1 MPDRPITLLITGFG
15 PFPGAPFNP
24 TELLLARLA
33 RRRRPALISVR
44 AIHHV
49 FPTSYAAVDAQLPA
63 LLKQHQPNAILMFG
77 LAGRT
82 KDIRIE
88 MQARNRRAQAFPD
101 IDRTVSPH
109 GTIRSGAQAM
119 RGRAPF
125 TRLVAAVRAAGLR
138 VRLSRDAGSYL
149 CNYVYWRALE
159 AAARP
164 GGPGVIAFVHIPRL
178 RTRSPRTGRPSA
190 PTIDQLT
197 QAAQAIMLA
206 TATASRRL
214 LAQGCSS
221 EAGRS
226 SPTTVPRQLRSSG
239 RA

>member
-15 PFPGAPFNP
+15 PFPGAPLNP

-33 RRRRPALISVR
+33 RRRRPALMRVR

-63 LLKQHQPNAILMFG
+63 LLKQHHPDAILMFG
-77 LAGRT
+77 LAART

-101 IDRTVSPH
+101 IDGAASTR
-109 GTIRSGAQAM
+109 GTIKSGAHTLH
-119 RGRAPF
+119 GRAPF
-125 TRLVAAVRAAGLR
+125 TRLLAAAHAAGLR
-138 VRLSRDAGSYL
+138 ARLSRDAGSYL

-159 AAARP
+159 AARP
-164 GGPGVIAFVHIPRL
+164 DGPGVIAFVHVPRL
-178 RTRSPRTGRPSA
+178 RTRSRRTGRSSA

-197 QAAQAIMLA
+197 RAAQAIVLATATA
-206 TATASRRL
+206 TATASRR
-214 LAQGCSS
+214 CS
-221 EAGRS
+221 
-226 SPTTVPRQLRSSG
+226 
-239 RA
+239 

>member
-1 MPDRPITLLITGFG
+1 MRDRPITLLITGFG
-15 PFPGAPFNP
+15 PFPGASFNP

-33 RRRRPALISVR
+33 RRRRPALLRVR

-63 LLKQHQPNAILMFG
+63 LLKQHQPDAILMFG
-77 LAGRT
+77 LAART

-101 IDRTVSPH
+101 IDGAASTR
-109 GTIRSGAQAM
+109 GTIKSGAHTL

-125 TRLVAAVRAAGLR
+125 TRLLAAARA
-138 VRLSRDAGSYL
+138 AGSYL

-164 GGPGVIAFVHIPRL
+164 SGPDVIAFVHVPRL
-178 RTRSPRTGRPSA
+178 RTRSRRTGRSPA

-197 QAAQAIMLA
+197 RAAQAIVLA
-206 TATASRRL
+206 TATASRR
-214 LAQGCSS
+214 C
-221 EAGRS
+221 R
-226 SPTTVPRQLRSSG
+226 
-239 RA
+239 